1 MARCEQLG
9 LLFEVKRHIRARY
22 LHHMKIIFWSV
33 GGKHA
38 SYVQEGISDFTGR
51 INHYFPC
58 EWKLVAPPKNAASL
72 SEVDQKDVESRAL
85 LAAIDPVDYLILL
98 DERGKM
104 LSSTKLAELVG
115 ERALYG
121 AKKIHFVIGGAFG
134 VNDDVRKRAD
144 LVWQLS
150 QLVFP
155 HQLVRLL
162 LAEQVY
168 RACTILRNEKYHHS

>member
-1 MARCEQLG
+1 
-9 LLFEVKRHIRARY
+9 
-22 LHHMKIIFWSV
+22 MKILLWSV
-33 GGKHA
+33 GSKHK
-38 SYVQEGISDFTGR
+38 SYIQEGVEDFTGR

-58 EWKLVAPPKNAASL
+58 EWKLIAPPKNAATL
-72 SEVDQKDVESRAL
+72 TEAEQKNYESRAL
-85 LAAIDPVDYLILL
+85 LEALDPIDYVVLL

-104 LSSTKLAELVG
+104 LTSTRLSELIG
-115 ERALYG
+115 ERALNG

-134 VNDDVRKRAD
+134 VNEELRKRAD

-155 HQLVRLL
+155 HQLVRLI

-168 RACTILRNEKYHHS
+168 RACTILKNEKYHHT